1 MTANIKVL
9 IIILSIPYAKSEMYS
24 LFTVNS
30 RFSGF
35 LLEKMSPMGME
46 MCVKECAK
54 RVSCASLNFHRGR
67 LECELS
73 HSDATANPEGMTS
86 SSEYIYIDRSHIP
99 QKYFDACSASCS
111 TSRCCV
117 STATG
122 PKCVKSECP
131 VHHPDANL
139 TNVKV
144 TSTSIGTTLSYTCHW
159 NKSMTLNST
168 CKADGTWQSS
178 ASICPTGPPDC
189 FEPSVSC
196 WYQFNFTHDNTWNG
210 CPGGTRYVKK
220 TQYSSAPYVG
230 VVLCNATRY
239 KIFLGGSLTYTF
251 LNVGDGSG
259 QGEDFCELVGGLQEN
274 ANLPGDYTKAPGMTG
289 YAREQWGE
297 EFQLQPIAGRSR
309 WYCNSWYEC
318 GIKIPGTPEPDCMS
332 ATPPCWYSYN
342 VWLDNSFNGC
352 SGGEIFVK
360 RTNYTSAPFLAV
372 QLCSITRYK
381 LFLGSSLGGKFMN
394 IADGSGRGGDH
405 CELVGGSE
413 LTANTVMLRSL
424 TVKGYY
430 RHHEGEQFS
439 LGSFSEFTSYYEC
452 GVSIP
457 GTDIV
462 V

>member
-1 MTANIKVL
+1 MVHGNLRRPFALLAHQTALNQV
-9 IIILSIPYAKSEMYS
+9 SHVG
-24 LFTVNS
+24 TNS
-30 RFSGF
+30 T
-35 LLEKMSPMGME
+35 SPMTIRGM
-46 MCVKECAK
+46 
-54 RVSCASLNFHRGR
+54 
-67 LECELS
+67 
-73 HSDATANPEGMTS
+73 
-86 SSEYIYIDRSHIP
+86 
-99 QKYFDACSASCS
+99 
-111 TSRCCV
+111 
-117 STATG
+117 
-122 PKCVKSECP
+122 
-131 VHHPDANL
+131 
-139 TNVKV
+139 
-144 TSTSIGTTLSYTCHW
+144 
-159 NKSMTLNST
+159 
-168 CKADGTWQSS
+168 
-178 ASICPTGPPDC
+178 
-189 FEPSVSC
+189 
-196 WYQFNFTHDNTWNG
+196 
-210 CPGGTRYVKK
+210 
-220 TQYSSAPYVG
+220 
-230 VVLCNATRY
+230 VVLEEPDMLKKRSTPPLLMSVWSFAT
-239 KIFLGGSLTYTF
+239 LL
-251 LNVGDGSG
+251 
-259 QGEDFCELVGGLQEN
+259 
-274 ANLPGDYTKAPGMTG
+274 G

-372 QLCSITRYK
+372 QLCSSTRYK

-394 IADGSGRGGDH
+394 IADGSGREGDH